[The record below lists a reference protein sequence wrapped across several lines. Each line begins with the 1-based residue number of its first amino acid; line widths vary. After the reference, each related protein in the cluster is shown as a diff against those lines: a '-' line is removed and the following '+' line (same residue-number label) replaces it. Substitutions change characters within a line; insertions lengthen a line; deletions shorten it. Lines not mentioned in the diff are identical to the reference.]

1 MTITSMETVQHC
13 ELQLSNEQE
22 TPASDLIRNSSTP
35 EGLIRD
41 SSAIETG
48 TISVTYNWSQC

>member
-1 MTITSMETVQHC
+1 MTITNMETAQNC

-22 TPASDLIRNSSTP
+22 TPASDLIRNSSRP

-41 SSAIETG
+41 SSGIETG
-48 TISVTYNWSQC
+48 KTSVRYN

>member
-1 MTITSMETVQHC
+1 MTITNMETAQHC

-22 TPASDLIRNSSTP
+22 TPASDLIRNSSRP

-41 SSAIETG
+41 SSGTETG
-48 TISVTYNWSQC
+48 KICVRYN